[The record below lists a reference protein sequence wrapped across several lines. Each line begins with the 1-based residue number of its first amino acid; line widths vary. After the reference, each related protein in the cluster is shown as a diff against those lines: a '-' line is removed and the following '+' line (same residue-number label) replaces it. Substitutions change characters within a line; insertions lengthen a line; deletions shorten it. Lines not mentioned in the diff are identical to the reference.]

1 MSSSN
6 FEILKSLV
14 KRVLDGKH
22 TDAHH
27 RLAYF
32 MVYGSGHYTKC
43 RRLVGDLQRVL
54 GDSDRGLRLL
64 DAQLEAEKLI
74 ACPALVK

>member
-1 MSSSN
+1 MFRWGFSFPSLKENPMSSSN

-27 RLAYF
+27 R
-32 MVYGSGHYTKC
+32 
-43 RRLVGDLQRVL
+43 LQRVL